1 MLSEGMAGTGFKTG
15 NKSKVFFQ
23 DAQEKEDK
31 MEKYLRI

>member
-1 MLSEGMAGTGFKTG
+1 MLSEGMAGRGYKTG
-15 NKSKVFFQ
+15 SKSKVFFQ